1 MSDKKWEELQE
12 KMETMFGKKYYQNNE
27 DLLNKLEDVSMNK
40 FRFLER
46 EINREPKRDEYG
58 QMKYKEITERAKA
71 FNDWKEYIENKRKKL
86 KNTEKNSTATNSF
99 LERFIADRSTDK
111 PELSGIIKE
120 INKNKIN
127 KHIAERSLGK
137 KIKGKEWNTLSKEDR
152 KIKISELEKIS
163 NPTKRQKQIND
174 LINDYQTAHIKQLNF
189 NNELQKRIS
198 QPGFEFLRF
207 K

>member
-1 MSDKKWEELQE
+1 MSDKRWEELQE
-12 KMETMFGKKYYQNNE
+12 KMETMFGKRYYQNNE
-27 DLLNKLEDVSMNK
+27 DLLNKLEDFSMNK

-46 EINREPKRDEYG
+46 EKNREPKRDEYG

>member
-1 MSDKKWEELQE
+1 MSDKRWEELQE
-12 KMETMFGKKYYQNNE
+12 KMETMFGKRYYQNNE

-46 EINREPKRDEYG
+46 EKNRVPKRDEYG

-189 NNELQKRIS
+189 NNELQKRTS